1 MSYYNRGTIM
11 PSNPYEMRWETYTR
25 AEDLLTNRFNSL
37 QLKYN
42 DLVEKGKEPGEYP
55 EFPTDDDIFNLAQ
68 RMRNYVADKGE

>member
-1 MSYYNRGTIM
+1 MCIR
-11 PSNPYEMRWETYTR
+11 
-25 AEDLLTNRFNSL
+25 DRFNSL
-37 QLKYN
+37 QCKYN